1 MSTNLTDITSIAPCT
16 RVPVQQGDDGL
27 FERQARLCASVDDAR
42 RRPHVPPGQVGL
54 NYKNTHVHP
63 THTTYLSTYPYDTPC
78 SYPTFPDIPHP

>member
-1 MSTNLTDITSIAPCT
+1 
-16 RVPVQQGDDGL
+16 
-27 FERQARLCASVDDAR
+27 
-42 RRPHVPPGQVGL
+42 VGL